1 MNVTLDKAFFNL
13 KFFVGCLVKWQV
25 NLKERGRQRDINCWK
40 GLKAA
45 GRAENELA
53 EIEVGEGGTC
63 TVWLGFGVSPP
74 LSFSL
79 LSLLP
84 LALLPL
90 ALLPIST
97 RELVHR
103 LFGTNI

>member
-1 MNVTLDKAFFNL
+1 MASKL
-13 KFFVGCLVKWQV
+13 
-25 NLKERGRQRDINCWK
+25 ERTQEAERR
-40 GLKAA
+40 AA
-45 GRAENELA
+45 GRAENQLA

-90 ALLPIST
+90 ALLPLALLPIST
-97 RELVHR
+97 REPVHR